1 MGLFDMPLREQPRE
15 VEEKRSLRR
24 SCSGAPGRPLGAY
37 LKEQAQAAAFSSIG
51 SKQRRILPVNVF
63 QMLSCV
69 DGRHVKTETEL
80 VRGGAV
86 ARVVCLAR
94 KSTSPLKKHVQIVY
108 DSGKNEGAKLPGR

>member
-51 SKQRRILPVNVF
+51 SKQRQILPVNVF
-63 QMLSCV
+63 QMLACA
-69 DGRHVKTETEL
+69 DGRRVGTEGQNLGEVPLRALRVLHVS
-80 VRGGAV
+80 R
-86 ARVVCLAR
+86 
-94 KSTSPLKKHVQIVY
+94 PLRLKACPNSI
-108 DSGKNEGAKLPGR
+108 